1 MLTNGWLGIYVSLVW
16 SIIAFPSPNH
26 SHSSPNPHNLLFLRP
41 FRLIFPLSLSL
52 LLPLSSFIF
61 NLNLILI
68 LHMIIII
75 MLSNS
80 YSSPSSCH
88 MFNPK
93 VKRPGSL
100 LTHQTPLSPQAQ
112 FRLFG
117 CRDNGRKSPIKVFL
131 KNPAYISWDHY
142 FKSQSDHF
150 WT

>member
-1 MLTNGWLGIYVSLVW
+1 MDGLAYT
-16 SIIAFPSPNH
+16 FPSCGQSQPFPPPIIPIPPPTPII
-26 SHSSPNPHNLLFLRP
+26 SFFSDLSGLFSLS
-41 FRLIFPLSLSL
+41 LSLSL